1 MTCCSSST
9 ASARAEKKDKPCAVN
24 FGLTRKF
31 ARTPGERAVRL
42 PTALR
47 NMLKNRAMLVLLAL
61 CVPAHGQMYRWP
73 DKDGRIHYSDV
84 PPPGAKGGQRAAKPA
99 ATRTPAQAQ
108 DAMGENKARQT
119 AVDNAGP
126 AGGPFRPEEEL
137 AAGVVCRIALMEGR
151 HCATPL
157 NRYCSLDELVKG
169 VEGNRAIAFKDP
181 RTDSNY
187 QYRVD
192 IRGNTVAISADA

>member
-1 MTCCSSST
+1 
-9 ASARAEKKDKPCAVN
+9 
-24 FGLTRKF
+24 
-31 ARTPGERAVRL
+31 
-42 PTALR
+42 
-47 NMLKNRAMLVLLAL
+47 MLVLLAL
-61 CVPAHGQMYRWP
+61 CVPAQGQMYRWP

-84 PPPGAKGGQRAAKPA
+84 PPPGAKGEQRAAKPA
-99 ATRTPAQAQ
+99 AARTPAQAQ
-108 DAMGENKARQT
+108 DATGGSKSRQ
-119 AVDNAGP
+119 ALSDNAEL
-126 AGGPFRPEEEL
+126 AGGRFRPEEEL

-192 IRGNTVAISADA
+192 IRGNTVAISADARKPGLAGFFSEGDEIRYNTRGSAGKTDKRVKVGANCLGFSR